1 MDTKMELNKDD
12 NLNNKFIDINEF
24 EVPSFSTEIFNK
36 NKVFY
41 NKVNDE
47 NYALLYDNDNLIL
60 YSTFFSLENN
70 LFNSNLIEK
79 EDNYIID
86 IEENENISIN
96 DNKSSIN
103 KKEKK
108 NIIQNKKKKEKNKG
122 TFLKILNHSI
132 YVHIDDFIKLINSKR
147 KRKNF

>member
-108 NIIQNKKKKEKNKG
+108 NIIQNKKKKKK
-122 TFLKILNHSI
+122 KIKEH
-132 YVHIDDFIKLINSKR
+132 F
-147 KRKNF
+147 

>member
-96 DNKSSIN
+96 DNKSSIK

>member
-108 NIIQNKKKKEKNKG
+108 NIIQNKKKKEKNKEK
-122 TFLKILNHSI
+122 FLKKLN
-132 YVHIDDFIKLINSKR
+132 N
-147 KRKNF
+147 

>member
-1 MDTKMELNKDD
+1 MELNKDD

-36 NKVFY
+36 NKIFY

>member
-108 NIIQNKKKKEKNKG
+108 NIIQNKKKKK
-122 TFLKILNHSI
+122 KIKEH
-132 YVHIDDFIKLINSKR
+132 F
-147 KRKNF
+147 

>member
-122 TFLKILNHSI
+122 TFLKILN
-132 YVHIDDFIKLINSKR
+132 N
-147 KRKNF
+147 

>member
-1 MDTKMELNKDD
+1 MELNKDD